1 MCQSY
6 SNLII
11 TGIMQ
16 PTSNTAPLSLLEKI
30 GYGVGDMA
38 SNFYMGFFNIFLL
51 YYYVDVW
58 GITPAGAATMF
69 LATKIIDAVSDPA
82 MGLIADRTETKWG
95 KYRPYILWMAI
106 PYALLGYLLFL
117 GPDLSQTGKLIFAY
131 VSYSL
136 IMLVY
141 TSINVPYSAL
151 LAVISPLSEERTKAT
166 QYRFIFA
173 SLGTLVVGASAKP
186 LVDFLGGGNE
196 LLGFRLTIMLF
207 AILSL
212 ILFFFTFA
220 STKERIKPVKH
231 NSSIQEDMDVLRKNI
246 SWIILAIS
254 SILIVVGLVA
264 RISSTAFYTKYN
276 MLYEGEKVLWWM
288 DRTSLI
294 ITAGFVGQLFG
305 ALITPTLLNF
315 FDKRRLMIFMNLVFA
330 GSIFATYFIPVH
342 QYMSTLILYTIG
354 IFSFGIIITL
364 LFSMYTDCA
373 EYGEWM
379 SGHNSAGLTVSASM
393 FSLKFGS
400 AVGSAIPGYILS
412 WYGFMKDMPQTEE
425 TLSGI
430 SLMWNVIP
438 AVFFLLAALLMLF
451 YKLDGKTMEKVERE
465 LLERRGEISQAS

>member
-1 MCQSY
+1 MT
-6 SNLII
+6 NK
-11 TGIMQ
+11 
-16 PTSNTAPLSLLEKI
+16 SNTAPLSVIEKV
-30 GYGVGDMA
+30 GYGIGDMA

-51 YYYVDVW
+51 YYYLDVW
-58 GITPAGAATMF
+58 GISPAGAATMF
-69 LATKIIDAVSDPA
+69 LVTKIIDAVSDPT

-136 IMLVY
+136 IMLAY
-141 TSINVPYSAL
+141 TAINVPYSAL
-151 LAVISPLSEERTKAT
+151 LAVISPISEERTKAT

-196 LLGFRLTIMLF
+196 LLGFRLTIIFF

-212 ILFFFTFA
+212 LLFFFTFA
-220 STKERIKPVKH
+220 STKERIRPVKH
-231 NSSIQEDMDVLRKNI
+231 KTSVREDMNVLLKNI
-246 SWIILAIS
+246 SWIILAVC

-276 MLYEGEKVLWWM
+276 MLYGDEKVLWWM
-288 DRTSLI
+288 DHTTLI
-294 ITAGFVGQLFG
+294 ITCGFVGQLFG
-305 ALITPTLLNF
+305 ALITPSLLKF
-315 FDKRRLMIFMNLVFA
+315 FDKRRLMIFMNLLFA
-330 GSIFATYFIPVH
+330 GSIFATYFVPID
-342 QYMSTLILYTIG
+342 QYLLTLIFYSVG
-354 IFSFGIIITL
+354 IFSFGVIITL
-364 LFSMYTDCA
+364 LFSMYTDCS

-400 AVGSAIPGYILS
+400 AVGSAIPGYILG
-412 WYGFMKDMPQTEE
+412 WYGFVKDTAQTEM
-425 TLSGI
+425 TLDGI
-430 SLMWNVIP
+430 NLTWNIIP
-438 AVFFLLAALLMLF
+438 AIFFLLAAILMIF
-451 YKLDGKTMEKVERE
+451 YKLDGETMKKVERE
-465 LLERRGEISQAS
+465 LLERRGEIPQA